1 MLGLMMRRW
10 VVVCLLMLAA
20 VGPLA
25 GLRAQV
31 PESPHLRVLG
41 PRDGLP
47 TSTVSALDRDSAGF
61 IWIASSDGLARYDG
75 NGFRVWRHEAADP
88 RSLTGNWIQT
98 LHVDARDRVWASSE
112 FGGLSMLD
120 GRRDGF
126 RHWRRATH
134 PILGSDDI
142 FAIASRGDTLW
153 FGTGDAGLYRM
164 ALAGDPSKWQP
175 ERIEGLPSD
184 IVINLDTDD
193 QGRLWIATF
202 GGLAVLENGKVRPE
216 SLPGENP
223 MPAIYSVLVDGRRV
237 WVGTALGIFRREAD
251 GTWQRMP
258 YADMFERPNAATGLA
273 AGNDGALWVG
283 SQRQLWRVASD
294 NAIPEPIATDPPYQP
309 GTVQALMRQPDGGVW
324 VGLTGLGL
332 GYLRSDWRA
341 IAQLRKRPDDT
352 GLLGSTY
359 RVTTPARAGGLWLA
373 AVDGYVERA
382 DASGV
387 VERIGE
393 DIRTQLPAS
402 KPMTMA
408 EDRLGQL
415 WLFYGRTGLWRIGRD
430 GRLDDWQPGDN
441 PDDLQDGQY
450 EYFALPGDGT
460 LWAAM
465 PDVGLEQRDIVTG
478 KVLRRLSMS
487 EMGVSDGDVESMRVG
502 PDGRLWLA
510 GSIGLGWLD
519 AARGKLVVPPGL
531 AGSRV
536 FAFDFSGAN
545 DLWLYRLDGL
555 THHRRGDGAWREVD
569 RVPTGQQLPSLQ
581 PGGMVIDERGRVW
594 LSSQRGLYRWDPQR
608 RHLDR
613 IGIQHGLS
621 SQEFSDRSMSL
632 GSDGMLGSATRDG
645 SVVLIDTR
653 YPDSPARVPALKI
666 DSIDV
671 RRDGEWMPQPI
682 SASLSFGPDEREF
695 RLTGHLLAYDDPSG
709 TRYWSRLEGFDS
721 DWVDQGAQ
729 GERVFSGLGP
739 GDYTLRMRAMDAAGN
754 AAHEQMLTFTI
765 RPPWWRTW
773 PALLGGCLLLLGV
786 LLLLARD
793 YRRRVGR
800 SHDLAMA
807 EQQRAMA
814 VQASEA
820 KTRFLATLGHEI
832 RTPMTGVL
840 GMAELLQ
847 ASKLDNRQHGQV
859 HAIHRAG
866 KHLLRLVNDALDL
879 ARIEADKL
887 VLSEEPFDLHL
898 LVDEA
903 AALMAPLAEQKNL
916 RFTLQRAGVLPRA
929 FIGDRTRIEQILLNL
944 LGNAIKFT
952 EYGEVGLVVS
962 QPTDGGVRF
971 VIYDTGPGLNDEQ
984 RQRLFRRFE
993 QAEGARTN
1001 ARYGGSGLGLAISQ
1015 ELAAVMGGRIDLDSA
1030 PGAGARFTVD
1040 LPLQVADAPPITAAA
1055 ASASAWQEQP
1065 LQLLLVED
1073 DVTVAEVVAGLLRTL
1088 GHEVRHA
1095 PHGLAALAE
1104 VASTRF
1110 DAALLDLDLPGM
1122 DGFALARQLRLGGFT
1137 GPLLAVTARADA
1149 EVESMSRQAG
1159 FDGFLRKPVTADMLA
1174 NGLLQAAAVRAQ
1186 SGGA

>member
-1 MLGLMMRRW
+1 MQRW
-10 VVVCLLMLAA
+10 VLGCLLMLAVA
-20 VGPLA
+20 GPLA
-25 GLRAQV
+25 GARAQV

-41 PRDGLP
+41 PRDGMP
-47 TSTVSALDRDSAGF
+47 TSSVNALAPDSAGF
-61 IWIASSDGLARYDG
+61 IWIASTDGLARYDG
-75 NGFRVWRHEAADP
+75 NGFRVWRHEANDP
-88 RSLTGNWIQT
+88 RSLTGNWVQT
-98 LHVDARDRVWASSE
+98 VHVDAHDRVWASSE

-120 GRRDGF
+120 SRRDGF
-126 RHWRRATH
+126 RHWRRATY
-134 PILGSDDI
+134 PTLGSDDV

-164 ALAGDPSKWQP
+164 SLVGDPSQWKP

-184 IVINLDTDD
+184 TVINLDTDD

-202 GGLAVLENGKVRPE
+202 SGLAVLEKGKIRSEP
-216 SLPGENP
+216 LPGDTP
-223 MPAIYSVLVDGRRV
+223 RPAIYSVLVDGRRV
-237 WVGTALGIFRREAD
+237 WVGTALGIFRRDAD

-258 YADMFERPNAATGLA
+258 YADMFERPNAATALA
-273 AGNDGALWVG
+273 VGAEGALWVG

-294 NAIPEPIATDPPYQP
+294 SAIPEPISTEPPYQP
-309 GTVQALMRQPDGGVW
+309 GTVQALLRQLDGGIW
-324 VGLTGLGL
+324 VGLPGLGL

-341 IAQLRKRPDDT
+341 FAQLRKRPDGT

-359 RVTTPARAGGLWLA
+359 RITAPARAGGLWLA
-373 AVDGYVERA
+373 AVDGHVERV

-393 DIRTQLPAS
+393 DIRAQLPAS
-402 KPMTMA
+402 KPMTMV

-415 WLFYGRTGLWRIGRD
+415 WIFYGRTGLWRIGRD
-430 GRLDDWQPGDN
+430 GRLDDWQPGQN
-441 PDDLQDGQY
+441 PDDLQDAQY
-450 EYFALPGDGT
+450 EFFAVPGDGT

-465 PDVGLEQRDIVTG
+465 QDVGLEQRDIVTG
-478 KVLRRLSMS
+478 KVLRRLSMD
-487 EMGVSDGDVESMRVG
+487 EVGISDGDVESMLVG

-510 GSIGLGWLD
+510 GSFGVGWLD
-519 AARGKLVVPPGL
+519 TTRGKLMVPPGL

-536 FAFDFSGAN
+536 FAFEFSGAD

-555 THHRRGDGAWREVD
+555 AHHRRGDGAWRQVD

-581 PGGMVIDERGRVW
+581 PGGMVIDARGRVW

-613 IGIQHGLS
+613 FGIQHGLS
-621 SQEFSDRSMSL
+621 SQEFSDRSISL
-632 GSDGMLGSATRDG
+632 ASGGMLGAATRDG

-653 YPDSPARVPALKI
+653 YPDSQARLPELRI
-666 DSIDV
+666 DGIAV
-671 RRDGEWMPQPI
+671 RRNGAWVPQPV
-682 SASLSFGPDEREF
+682 SESLSFGPDEREF
-695 RLTGHLLAYDDPSG
+695 RLTGHLLAFDDPSG
-709 TRYWSRLEGFDS
+709 TRYWSRLEGFDR

-739 GDYTLRMRAMDAAGN
+739 GEYRLRMRATDAVGN
-754 AAHEQMLTFTI
+754 AAREQVLAFTVQ
-765 RPPWWRTW
+765 PPWWRTW
-773 PALLGGCLLLLGV
+773 PALLGGCLLLLGA

-793 YRRRVGR
+793 YRRRLDR
-800 SHDLAMA
+800 NHELAMA

-916 RFTLQRAGVLPRA
+916 RFTLQRTGTLPRV

-952 EYGEVGLVVS
+952 EHGEVGLLAS
-962 QPTDGGVRF
+962 PLEGGGVRF
-971 VIYDTGPGLNDEQ
+971 VIHDTGPGLNEEQ

-1015 ELAAVMGGRIDLDSA
+1015 ELSAVMGGRIDLESA

-1040 LPLQVADAPPITAAA
+1040 LPLQAAGAEQATAA
-1055 ASASAWQEQP
+1055 SPPSSRWRDES

-1088 GHEVRHA
+1088 GHDVRHA

-1122 DGFALARQLRLGGFT
+1122 DGFALARQLRLGGFN

-1149 EVESMSRQAG
+1149 EVEPMSRQAG

-1174 NGLLQAAAVRAQ
+1174 NGLLQAAAARVQA
-1186 SGGA
+1186 SGA